1 MRVRELLLR
10 AAILLAAS
18 LAASA
23 DGHERVVLPA
33 ATHAD
38 LASGRADATLRAAFL
53 GADAP
58 GAMLVRGIP
67 GYETARIDA
76 LETLASCARSM
87 DAAAI
92 SDGVLAG
99 NARWDRAH
107 GGNGEFT
114 RRTLAAET
122 SRRVPAVIDA
132 QCGDG
137 ARQKLEALRAA
148 ADAAARAALP
158 RLDDLLGREASAG
171 FFADAVRADASLDHF
186 HVYRRNGVDGGNAAG
201 SDPGAARAAASARR
215 DDVSSSD
222 VPSSPPLQLAAP
234 RPGLRGKGEHTDV
247 GVAVVM
253 TPALLVADA
262 TDGGNRDEAI
272 DGAADRVT
280 REDDDRGGSSRG
292 LTLGGRHPILP
303 PDAVLVMLGE
313 GARAWY
319 PDGDV
324 ASSIAVPTHEMS
336 LSSMSLG
343 SQRAWF
349 GRMVFP
355 APETRTR
362 LGRRGPTRSSSN
374 DRGGED
380 VDDDVVDDVVDDAE
394 MTFGEWRR
402 LAAAAFSESG
412 GDSPGDDATSAVLA
426 AAACGDDFHEPPSA
440 EGETSSRVTSR
451 RRRRVLADDA
461 SCALGEVYCWHACVP
476 EPPAGCAA
484 GTVAKCVQPG
494 SNKIWPENF
503 GDGGHCSDCVA
514 WCVAD
519 PPSASASSAAPS
531 YPNPD
536 GFCNVNIAPISMYMD
551 GFAGWSD
558 PKQPCVAFLHR
569 DAALTTPWLMVCA
582 LACTVA
588 MGTSVEYL
596 ASVRRWR
603 VATQDAA
610 IAGYVECGGSAA
622 TAVRVI
628 RVQIL
633 FLYLVQVAAG
643 YLLMLISMTY
653 HAVLFAGVVGGLVL
667 GHAMFNVSAPVV
679 AGGASACCQ
688 HVATPSLACTG
699 GAKDGDGDA
708 SISSIDSGDAVE
720 VDVMNGHVD
729 GDKAAA
735 RV

>member
-1 MRVRELLLR
+1 MRVRKLLLR
-10 AAILLAAS
+10 AAVLLAAI
-18 LAASA
+18 LAANA

-122 SRRVPAVIDA
+122 SRRVPEAIDQ

-137 ARQKLEALRAA
+137 ARRKMEALRAA

-158 RLDDLLGREASAG
+158 RLDDLLGREASRG

-186 HVYRRNGVDGGNAAG
+186 HVYRRNGAAGVEAAG
-201 SDPGAARAAASARR
+201 SDPAAARD
-215 DDVSSSD
+215 DDVSSSA
-222 VPSSPPLQLAAP
+222 PLQLAAKE

-253 TPALLVADA
+253 TPALLVDPRGDEGGLNEAD
-262 TDGGNRDEAI
+262 
-272 DGAADRVT
+272 DGAS
-280 REDDDRGGSSRG
+280 SSRG
-292 LTLGGRHPILP
+292 LTLGGLHPILP
-303 PDAVLVMLGE
+303 RDAVLVMLGE

-324 ASSIAVPTHEMS
+324 ARAIAVPTHEMS
-336 LSSMSLG
+336 LDSLLLG
-343 SQRAWF
+343 QQRAWF

-355 APETRTR
+355 APETPLPRK
-362 LGRRGPTRSSSN
+362 GIRSSS
-374 DRGGED
+374 DDVGED
-380 VDDDVVDDVVDDAE
+380 VDDDVE
-394 MTFGEWRR
+394 MTFGEWRAR
-402 LAAAAFSESG
+402 VGAAFVA
-412 GDSPGDDATSAVLA
+412 DGDDAKAAVLA
-426 AAACGDDFHEPPSA
+426 AAACGDFLGTSSA
-440 EGETSSRVTSR
+440 PETSSPSASKI

-503 GDGGHCSDCVA
+503 GSGGHCSDCVA

-519 PPSASASSAAPS
+519 QQSNASGSNSAPS

-536 GFCNVNIAPISMYMD
+536 GFCNRNIAPISMYMD

-558 PKQPCVAFLHR
+558 PNQPCVAFLHR

-610 IAGYVECGGSAA
+610 IAGYVECGGSAV
-622 TAVRVI
+622 TAARVI
-628 RVQIL
+628 RAQIL

-653 HAVLFAGVVGGLVL
+653 HAVLFAGVVGGLVM

-699 GAKDGDGDA
+699 GAAKDGDGDA

-720 VDVMNGHVD
+720 VDVMNGHVH